1 MRLSSMNLLQH
12 AFTVPAL
19 QAAEG
24 LCMCGLGVVINQG
37 VNVNVE
43 AAHDVRGGDS

>member
-1 MRLSSMNLLQH
+1 MSPLQH

-24 LCMCGLGVVINQG
+24 LCMCGLGMAINQG
-37 VNVNVE
+37 INVNVE
-43 AAHDVRGGDS
+43 AAHDVGGGDS